1 VIVVALI
8 LLQHYSTDE
17 APKPLS
23 VAGGKTTDERKL
35 KLYAKDKP

>member
-1 VIVVALI
+1 VIVVAQI

-17 APKPLS
+17 APES
-23 VAGGKTTDERKL
+23 FSIAGGMTTDERKL